1 MAQQQISVGSAASDS
16 SYDSPRTM
24 ALKINANFAEVATSA
39 VVILTDAPTVTW
51 ATGGVAAPN
60 AKVTLAG
67 NRTIAI
73 TGAVSGQRGSLIV
86 VQDATG
92 TRTLTLPA
100 GSKSSGTPTT
110 TADAANRYDYLY
122 DGTNYWWEIIPNLI

>member
-1 MAQQQISVGSAASDS
+1 MAQQLIDVGSAASDS

-39 VVILTDAPTVTW
+39 VTTLTDAPTITW

-60 AKVTLAG
+60 AIITLAG
-67 NRTIAI
+67 NRTLAI
-73 TGAVSGQRGSLIV
+73 TGAVSGQRGILIA

-92 TRTLTLPA
+92 SRTLTLPV
-100 GSKSSGTPTT
+100 GSKASGTPTT
-110 TADAANRYDYLY
+110 TAAAVNRYDYLY
-122 DGTNYWWEIIPNLI
+122 DGTNYWWEITANLV